1 MQRCPLYTTMR
12 AMQLSAQIAGVSNMM
27 TKWDTI
33 QADISDA
40 YRHLDELEAL
50 DKHNEEALFDE
61 DIISLDEI
69 IENELTLDW
78 EDGE

>member
-1 MQRCPLYTTMR
+1 
-12 AMQLSAQIAGVSNMM
+12 MM

-33 QADISDA
+33 QADVSDA

-50 DKHNEEALFDE
+50 DKHNNEVLFNE
-61 DIISLDEI
+61 DMISLDEV

-78 EDGE
+78 EGIE